1 MLWLEPAR
9 GANPRSSAVPW
20 TLLLVAMLVATG
32 PAAAQTTV
40 TTAAIEPMDTSSLGT
55 GPYSRMSTLLEKTIF
70 KVDVLTLEVWL
81 GAEDTRQ
88 LEGLVEGR
96 RRTDALADSIAE
108 VAIHSKDALVSSRF
122 ERGVSLDQ
130 FLGGIDDNLRLVMS
144 AGLISDADYERIT
157 EELPRW
163 YAFLAERG
171 IHDGD
176 RQRYRIRGDSLR
188 TQYWAA
194 SGELLL
200 DQTDVGASA
209 RLAVLGG
216 YYVRGS
222 DFRKGLIKS
231 LFPND

>member
-1 MLWLEPAR
+1 MLWPEPAR

-20 TLLLVAMLVATG
+20 TLVFVAMLVATG

-55 GPYSRMSTLLEKTIF
+55 GPYSRMTTLLEKTIF

-88 LEGLVEGR
+88 LEGLVGGR
-96 RRTDALADSIAE
+96 RHSDELADSIAE

-122 ERGVSLDQ
+122 ERQVSLDQ
-130 FLGGIDDNLRLVMS
+130 FLDGADDNMRLVRS

-157 EELPRW
+157 EGLPRW

>member
-40 TTAAIEPMDTSSLGT
+40 ATAAVEPMDTSSLGT

-130 FLGGIDDNLRLVMS
+130 FLGGIDDNLRLVRK
-144 AGLISDADYERIT
+144 ADLISSADYERIT

>member
-1 MLWLEPAR
+1 MLWLEPVR
-9 GANPRSSAVPW
+9 RANPRSSAVPW
-20 TLLLVAMLVATG
+20 TLVLVAMLVATG

-122 ERGVSLDQ
+122 ERRVSLDQ
-130 FLGGIDDNLRLVMS
+130 FLDGIDDNMRLVRS
-144 AGLISDADYERIT
+144 AGLISEADYERIT
-157 EELPRW
+157 EGLPRW

-200 DQTDVGASA
+200 DQTDVAASA
-209 RLAVLGG
+209 PLAVLGG